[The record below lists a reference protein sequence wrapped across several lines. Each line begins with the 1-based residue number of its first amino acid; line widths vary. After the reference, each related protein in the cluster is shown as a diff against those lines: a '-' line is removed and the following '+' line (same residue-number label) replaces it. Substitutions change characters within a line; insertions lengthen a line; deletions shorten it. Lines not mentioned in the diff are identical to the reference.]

1 MARTGSLLVRTNLVM
16 ALSAVAIAITSIL
29 ALNTFVIDPIA
40 KRAAAD
46 EAALLV
52 LSSQTWVELPPEAR
66 SYFELELAENH
77 DLIISSEVLDLPLL
91 EDDILYL
98 DLLTAQLEQ
107 RLGVSMK
114 LMQADELIWANIPMG
129 GYTMQIGFSDS
140 RRDIQPVYVALMIAL
155 MGAAIVFA
163 ASLFIVQRITR
174 PLVETAKA
182 ATRFRGG
189 VDFIP
194 LPENGPEELITLA
207 KSFNTMAREISE
219 LLANRTTLL
228 AGISHDLRTP
238 LARMRIATELLPAEV
253 DKEWRDRFE
262 RNLVIMDELIGDAL
276 RFARGTNERSEKVNF
291 KPFFEELVLS
301 IAEGVA
307 VSWSFSEE
315 VDLELAAG
323 AFRRV
328 MQNLLTNALQHGGEP
343 VVVEVKR
350 QGEFLEIH
358 VLDSGKGIPPEYR
371 DKVFQPFF
379 RLDTSR
385 SQKTGGSGL
394 GLAIV
399 QQLCQAHAWRIS
411 ISDNESG
418 GTDVA
423 VSLPF

>member
-16 ALSAVAIAITSIL
+16 ALSAIAIAITSIL

-40 KRAAAD
+40 KRSAAD

-52 LSSQTWVELPPEAR
+52 LSAQTWVELPPAAR

-77 DLIISSEVLDLPLL
+77 DLIISSEVLDLPTL
-91 EDDILYL
+91 EEDILYL
-98 DLLTAQLEQ
+98 DLLTFQLEQ

-129 GYTMQIGFSDS
+129 GYVMQIGFSDS
-140 RRDIQPVYVALMIAL
+140 RRAIQPVYVALVIAL

-238 LARMRIATELLPAEV
+238 LARMRIATELLPDEV
-253 DKEWRDRFE
+253 DKEWIDRFD
-262 RNLVIMDELIGDAL
+262 RNLVVMDELIGDAL
-276 RFARGTNERSEKVNF
+276 RFARGTNEQSVRVNF
-291 KPFFEELVLS
+291 RPFFEELVLS
-301 IAEGVA
+301 TTEQVS
-307 VSWSFSEE
+307 VSWSFSGEIE
-315 VDLELAAG
+315 LELAVG

-343 VVVEVKR
+343 VVVAVKR
-350 QGEFLEIH
+350 QDGCLEIH
-358 VLDSGKGIPPEYR
+358 VQDSGKGIPLEYR

-379 RLDTSR
+379 RLDSSR
-385 SQKTGGSGL
+385 SHKTGGSGL

-399 QQLCQAHAWRIS
+399 QQLCQAHAWS
-411 ISDNESG
+411 IAINDTDSG